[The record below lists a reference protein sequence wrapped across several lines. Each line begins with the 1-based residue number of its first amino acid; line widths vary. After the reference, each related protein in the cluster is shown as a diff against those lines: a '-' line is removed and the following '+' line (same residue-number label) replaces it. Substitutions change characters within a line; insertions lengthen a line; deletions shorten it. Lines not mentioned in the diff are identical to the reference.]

1 MVGAT
6 PSSRRSVVRSV
17 CRYARGAVLHP
28 SARAVRRQ
36 SRDTVTSSGGVVG
49 SQVGITQTL
58 KRLSRICPRRAR
70 DPVGCNPWET
80 GLSLRA
86 KWTSTQSLTTYRVN
100 KNTSGWQWR
109 RQSTLNPPLDRTP
122 ANTRLLRMQS
132 RELPAITVVFL
143 SAVINQRCRYQL
155 IGRHHGI
162 Y

>member
-1 MVGAT
+1 MVAERHTARYNQTRNESDTYLMECVDSMLKSRRLQVTRAVVARASAVLAMFDGQLSRTYAATQTRNAGHKTTAKQQGMVGAT

-70 DPVGCNPWET
+70 DPVGCNP
-80 GLSLRA
+80 
-86 KWTSTQSLTTYRVN
+86 
-100 KNTSGWQWR
+100 
-109 RQSTLNPPLDRTP
+109 
-122 ANTRLLRMQS
+122 
-132 RELPAITVVFL
+132 
-143 SAVINQRCRYQL
+143 
-155 IGRHHGI
+155 
-162 Y
+162 